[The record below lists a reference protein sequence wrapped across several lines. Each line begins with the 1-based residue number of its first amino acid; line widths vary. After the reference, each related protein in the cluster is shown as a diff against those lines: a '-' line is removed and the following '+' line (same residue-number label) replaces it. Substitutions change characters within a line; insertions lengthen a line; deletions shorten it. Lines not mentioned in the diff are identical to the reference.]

1 MGGSQI
7 MVVSRRSGSTRPDP
21 FADSVPASTHGS
33 LGMRDRADPNVSSE
47 PGDTPGALG
56 KNDGAEQ
63 LSKFYGT
70 GGRSESRRG
79 QRRTPKSRSAADREL
94 NLYADFKPGPWKT
107 PQDIVA
113 EINTG
118 KDNWFP
124 GRDELFEFAKSGKR
138 KSAVVVGVHNI
149 WNVLGAIGRIGPK
162 RVNIFTHAVSGY
174 ISFSGEVVKGNV
186 AFNTHEMDTD
196 FSSQSIERAKMAT
209 FQENDKAKRMTID
222 DVRNAL
228 PRGSKMVIYACHAG
242 LDTTYLKKIAKLL
255 SIRVE
260 SFSKEIRY
268 HPVQIAGGRIIW
280 KYSAG
285 GGNKVSDFHDLQP
298 DRSVSP

>member
-1 MGGSQI
+1 
-7 MVVSRRSGSTRPDP
+7 MVASRRSGSTRPDP
-21 FADSVPASTHGS
+21 YSDSVPASTRGS
-33 LGMRDRADPNVSSE
+33 LGIRDRADPNVNSD

-63 LSKFYGT
+63 FAKFYGP
-70 GGRSESRRG
+70 GGYSESRRG
-79 QRRTPKSRSAADREL
+79 RQRTIKSRIATDREL

-107 PQDIVA
+107 PQEIVA
-113 EINTG
+113 EIKTG

-124 GRDELFEFAKSGKR
+124 GRDELFEFAKSGK
-138 KSAVVVGVHNI
+138 KKNATVAGVHNI
-149 WNVLGAIGRIGPK
+149 WNVLGAIGRIRPK
-162 RVNIFTHAVSGY
+162 RVNIFTHAISGY

-186 AFNTHEMDTD
+186 KFNTHEMDTD

-209 FQENDKAKRMTID
+209 FQEHAKAKHMTID

-228 PRGSKMVIYACHAG
+228 PRGAKMVIYACHAG
-242 LDTTYLKKIAKLL
+242 LDTTYLKQIAKLL
-255 SIRVE
+255 RIQVE

-268 HPVQIAGGRIIW
+268 HPVRITGNRIIW
-280 KYSAG
+280 SYSAG
-285 GGNKVSDFHDLQP
+285 AGNKVSDFHDLQP